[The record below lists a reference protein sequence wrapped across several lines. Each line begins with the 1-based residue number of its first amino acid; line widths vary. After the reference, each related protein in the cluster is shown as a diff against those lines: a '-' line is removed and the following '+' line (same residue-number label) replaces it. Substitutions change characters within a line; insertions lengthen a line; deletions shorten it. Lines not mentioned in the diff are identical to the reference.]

1 MPIKPEN
8 KARYPRDWP
17 QIRERILA
25 RAARRSPSGR
35 PRCEHEGC
43 TAEHHQVGYWL
54 AGQWNPVRNWR
65 GRVTPESTVEIE
77 REGFKGH
84 IKIIRI
90 VITVAHLDHTPEH
103 CDDENLRAWCQRHHL
118 AYDQKHHLTT
128 AYMSRREG
136 RNTMELPL

>member
-1 MPIKPEN
+1 M
-8 KARYPRDWP
+8 
-17 QIRERILA
+17 
-25 RAARRSPSGR
+25 
-35 PRCEHEGC
+35 
-43 TAEHHQVGYWL
+43 
-54 AGQWNPVRNWR
+54 AGQWNHVRNWR

-90 VITVAHLDHTPEH
+90 VLTVAHLDHTPEH
-103 CDDENLRAWCQRHHL
+103 CDDDNLRAWCQRHHL